1 MAYLRP
7 EPLRGKHSLEGFN
20 CGEES
25 LNTWLHRYSRHAEE
39 ANTARTF
46 VTTSDGEKV
55 VGFFSLTVGQ
65 VQAKDATIRLL
76 KGQPADR
83 PVPVVILARL
93 AVDQAQQD
101 QGLGRSHLQEAML
114 HFSSLAEHAGV
125 RGLVA
130 HALDQRA
137 RTFYLRFGFEES
149 PADPLHLI
157 LLAKDLK
164 RFLDQA
170 AASR

>member
-1 MAYLRP
+1 MAYSRP
-7 EPLRGKHSLEGFN
+7 EPLRGEHSIEGFD

-25 LNTWLHRYSRHAEE
+25 LNTWLHRYSRHAEA

-46 VTTSDGEKV
+46 VTSSDGEKV

-65 VQAKDATIRLL
+65 VQPQDATVRLL

-93 AVDQAQQD
+93 AVDKGHQD
-101 QGLGRSHLQEAML
+101 KGLGRSLLQEAML
-114 HFSSLAEHAGV
+114 HFGTLSEHAGV
-125 RGLVA
+125 RALVV
-130 HALDQRA
+130 HALDQGA
-137 RTFYLRFGFEES
+137 RSFYVRFGFEPS
-149 PADPLHLI
+149 PTDELHLI

-164 RFLDQA
+164 QFLDNQ
-170 AASR
+170 SG